1 MYERARA
8 AFAVWGARR
17 CRNPS
22 RRASYRIRK
31 PTSIPMRHR
40 TGGLLA
46 LLFLVAGLSSARADA
61 RLPDL
66 TDGPVYRVT
75 LDGMVDAAVAAYL
88 DRALSDAEAAG
99 AAAVVL
105 RIDTY
110 GGLLDAADKIR
121 SRILDAEVPVVA
133 VVDRNAASAGALIA
147 YAADRIAMTPGA
159 SMGAATAVDGTGE
172 YAPEKIQSYTRGLAR
187 ATAEA
192 TGRDPR
198 IAEAMVDESIAIPG
212 VVEEGKLLTLSATE
226 AERLGVADALVDTA
240 DGALAAFG
248 LDGRAEVRH
257 EATRTEG
264 FLRVLGSPV
273 VAGILMLMMMGGLY
287 FELQTPGVGVAGA
300 AAVVGGAL
308 FFAPHYML
316 GLVES
321 WEIALFVV
329 GVGLLVVEL
338 FVVPGFGIF
347 GAAGIA
353 ATLAALLIALVP
365 NVGFRFPGDGAIAQ
379 ASVTLAAALVVLVLL
394 AVSIGRMLPRSQRFS
409 HLILAPELSAAAG
422 YTSADT
428 DAGLVGQT
436 GTAVTGLRPSGTVD
450 VGGKR
455 VDVVSEGGFVE
466 AGATVEVVL
475 ARGSRVVVRAV

>member
-1 MYERARA
+1 M
-8 AFAVWGARR
+8 R
-17 CRNPS
+17 CLRLLGEP
-22 RRASYRIRK
+22 
-31 PTSIPMRHR
+31 
-40 TGGLLA
+40 LA
-46 LLFLVAGLSSARADA
+46 LSLVALALALGAAAPAVADG

-66 TDGPVYRVT
+66 GDGPVYRVT

-99 AAAVVL
+99 ASAVVL

-110 GGLLDAADKIR
+110 GGLLDAADRIR
-121 SRILDAEVPVVA
+121 GRLLDSPVPIVA
-133 VVDRNAASAGALIA
+133 VVDRNAASAGAMIA
-147 YAADRIAMTPGA
+147 YAADRIAMTPGS
-159 SMGAATAVDGTGE
+159 SMGAATAVDQTGE
-172 YAPEKIQSYTRGLAR
+172 YAPEKIQSYTRGLIR

-212 VVEEGKLLTLSATE
+212 VVEAGKLLTLSATE
-226 AERLGVADALVDTA
+226 ADRLGVADALVDSA
-240 DGALAAFG
+240 DDALAAFG
-248 LDGRAEVRH
+248 LEGREEVLH
-257 EATRTEG
+257 SATRTEG

-338 FVVPGFGIF
+338 FVTPGFGLF
-347 GAAGIA
+347 GAAGIVA
-353 ATLAALLIALVP
+353 VLGALLIALVP
-365 NVGFRFPGDGAIAQ
+365 NVGFQFPSDGAIAQ
-379 ASVTLAAALVVLVLL
+379 ASVTLAAAMTMLVLL
-394 AVSIGRMLPRSQRFS
+394 AISLARVLPRSERFGR
-409 HLILAPELSAAAG
+409 LVLQPNLDAAAG
-422 YTSADT
+422 YTAADT
-428 DAGLVGQT
+428 DEALVGMR
-436 GTAVTGLRPSGTVD
+436 GTALTGLRPSGTAD
-450 VGGKR
+450 IASRR
-455 VDVVSEGGFVE
+455 VDVVTEGGFVE
-466 AGATVEVVL
+466 AGAAVEVVYT
-475 ARGSRVVVRAV
+475 RGARVVVREV